1 MAQSYIDKYV
11 FALMLDSSNFE
22 KGANVAT
29 KAANGIK
36 NTLLKTYS
44 IIGGI
49 DLFKSMVT
57 DYTDAT
63 RSIDNLSLVTGENIT
78 TLQAWK
84 KSIQDVGGNVGAFEG
99 TLKGLANSLADLRQF
114 GKYDDRLGILGWRGI
129 SLYQDG
135 KMKNATTL
143 LSEISKKIKD
153 MNEADA
159 FSWARALGI
168 DESTYRLFRLHGEN
182 IDNLIKKNKQWAV
195 LNKEDVKTLRQYD
208 RIVSDFKNT
217 WLSFSREIMS
227 TVLPIIQK
235 ELLPQIKDL
244 FGYILNNRETLVDS
258 LKFLT
263 EMGVN
268 ASKALVSVVKGSNL
282 IIDEIARKQVE
293 SERKGKGWGSAL
305 WGIVKDADRFYG
317 NILGNYAD
325 KLEKDRLSFEAK
337 HNMLVINN
345 MNVVSNDP
353 ENFKEGL
360 SSLAETGRLPS
371 NKLDLIPQV
380 GVNVSSL

>member
-22 KGANVAT
+22 KGANLAT

-36 NTLLKTYS
+36 DTLLKTYS

-49 DLFKSMVT
+49 DLFKNMLT
-57 DYTDAT
+57 DYTEAT
-63 RSIDNLSLVTGENIT
+63 RSIDNLNLITGENIT

-99 TLKGLANSLADLRQF
+99 TLKGLSNSLADLRQF

-143 LSEISKKIKD
+143 LSEIAKKIKD

-182 IDNLIKKNKQWAV
+182 IDNLIKKNARWAI
-195 LNKEDVKTLRQYD
+195 LNKEDIKTLHKYD
-208 RIVSDFKNT
+208 EIVSNFKNS
-217 WLSFSREIMS
+217 WLNFSREITS
-227 TVLPIIQK
+227 SVLPIIQK
-235 ELLPQIKDL
+235 ELLPAFKDMTNYLIDNKDSIKE
-244 FGYILNNRETLVDS
+244 FGSSFAYLAIEGVKSINKIMGEVGKFVGEVQGDVEQGNYSKAYKRTSDAAFGKLYGWWNNRLRE
-258 LKFLT
+258 K
-263 EMGVN
+263 
-268 ASKALVSVVKGSNL
+268 
-282 IIDEIARKQVE
+282 
-293 SERKGKGWGSAL
+293 ERKLEEESAKNNL
-305 WGIVKDADRFYG
+305 
-317 NILGNYAD
+317 
-325 KLEKDRLSFEAK
+325 
-337 HNMLVINN
+337 LVIKN
-345 MNVVSNDP
+345 MNVVTKDP
-353 ENFKEGL
+353 ESFKDGL
-360 SSLAETGRLPS
+360 SSLAETGRIPA
-371 NKLDLIPQV
+371 NKDLIPQV

>member
-22 KGANVAT
+22 KGANLAT

-143 LSEISKKIKD
+143 LSEIAKKIKD

-182 IDNLIKKNKQWAV
+182 IDNLIKKNKQWAI
-195 LNKEDVKTLRQYD
+195 LNKEDIKTMRKYD
-208 RIVSDFKNT
+208 QIVSDFKNT

-244 FGYILNNRETLVDS
+244 FGYILNNRETLIDS

-263 EMGVN
+263 EMGIN
-268 ASKALVSVVKGSNL
+268 ASKAFVSVVKGSNL
-282 IIDEIARKQVE
+282 VIDEIARKQAG
-293 SERKGKGWGSAL
+293 SEKKGKGWGSTL

-325 KLEKDRLSFEAK
+325 KLEKDRLAFESK

-353 ENFKEGL
+353 ESFKEGL
-360 SSLAETGRLPS
+360 SSLAETGRLPA

>member
-22 KGANVAT
+22 KGANLAT
-29 KAANGIK
+29 KAANGVK

-49 DLFKSMVT
+49 DLFKSMLT
-57 DYTDAT
+57 DYTEAT
-63 RSIDNLSLVTGENIT
+63 RSIDNLNLITGENIT

-99 TLKGLANSLADLRQF
+99 TLKGLSNSLADLRQF

-143 LSEISKKIKD
+143 LSEIAKKIKD

-182 IDNLIKKNKQWAV
+182 IDNLIKKNERWAV
-195 LNKEDVKTLRQYD
+195 LNKEDVKTTRQYD
-208 RIVSDFKNT
+208 KIISDFKSS
-217 WLSFSREIMS
+217 WQSLSRILVSSILPVIQNDLFPELENLVKYLTTNKDEIKDFFNNIGEGVREILPGVIEVAKAIG
-227 TVLPIIQK
+227 TVA
-235 ELLPQIKDL
+235 
-244 FGYILNNRETLVDS
+244 TW
-258 LKFLT
+258 
-263 EMGVN
+263 
-268 ASKALVSVVKGSNL
+268 VVKGAQGAGEVAGTAVGSLETMSNKM
-282 IIDEIARKQVE
+282 INDARM
-293 SERKGKGWGSAL
+293 R
-305 WGIVKDADRFYG
+305 
-317 NILGNYAD
+317 
-325 KLEKDRLSFEAK
+325 AK
-337 HNMLVINN
+337 TPGFGLMKPLQLPSMNTVINN
-345 MNVVSNDP
+345 NFNGEINVGRTSDVSSAV
-353 ENFKEGL
+353 ENVYKGGTNAG
-360 SSLAETGRLPS
+360 SSLTTQA
-371 NKLDLIPQV
+371 
-380 GVNVSSL
+380 GVNVGSL